1 MAHPSPTA
9 LHSNDWLD
17 LVDAAEHADVPYRGI
32 VRAVTD
38 RELTA
43 ITTHPRRP
51 GDWLVREAECGLPG
65 GPATPAAAPWPP
77 ANWLVALLP

>member
-1 MAHPSPTA
+1 MAHPSPTT

-17 LVDAAEHADVPYRGI
+17 LVDAAEHADVPYREI

-51 GDWLVREAECGLPG
+51 GDWLVREADVDAWRSGYPSSSAMVSG
-65 GPATPAAAPWPP
+65 
-77 ANWLVALLP
+77 